1 MHYAKLIR
9 STRYN
14 VTLNEPE
21 KEKEKEA
28 SPDASEMVKLLR
40 KLSEKADMIPD
51 HLKEE
56 NSLLNDYEVNELLE
70 VALEFQ
76 QKYFPNIP
84 MKTSLIKPF
93 VWNIPRDV
101 LKGVRYCKNHPDV
114 PDVLNPMFF
123 MYLFL
128 TETPSDAMGAFINIL
143 MDQISID
150 GIREAI
156 NDDAMSFFADQM
168 EEPEEDEDEIEEE
181 ETDVE

>member
-56 NSLLNDYEVNELLE
+56 NTILNDYEVNELLE
-70 VALEFQ
+70 CALHFQ
-76 QKYFPNIP
+76 DKYFKHIP
-84 MKTSLIKPF
+84 LKKDLIKPF
-93 VWNIPRDV
+93 VWNIPRSV
-101 LKGVRYCKNHPDV
+101 LDGVRYCRNHTEEAV
-114 PDVLNPMFF
+114 PDLLNPMLL

-128 TETPSDAMGAFINIL
+128 TENPADAIGAF
-143 MDQISID
+143 MDTLIELID
-150 GIREAI
+150 LDGNREAI
-156 NDDAMSFFADQM
+156 EEDALAYLADQNA
-168 EEPEEDEDEIEEE
+168 PEEDEEE
-181 ETDVE
+181 ETNVE